1 VLEQRQ
7 PVVAEELHP
16 ASNEQPTLVFLRRET
31 SGASRRME
39 SLVAWVRVTQKRK
52 LKVVDLDADSNPRL
66 VSQLGVTE
74 VPALVL
80 LKDGRVVGR
89 LEGRARGQQIEELIR
104 PYLAA

>member
-1 VLEQRQ
+1 MTEHQT
-7 PVVAEELHP
+7 
-16 ASNEQPTLVFLRRET
+16 ASPTAVPSSDQPTLVFLRRET

-52 LKVVDLDADSNPRL
+52 LRVVDLDADSHPAL

-80 LKDGRVVGR
+80 VKDGQVVGR
-89 LEGRARGQQIEELIR
+89 LEGRARGQQIEDMIR
-104 PYLAA
+104 PFLAA